1 MENVQKGHGMIS
13 KTSEIITWQMKT
25 FNKAQRTQWNSNSWM
40 EMGDTFQTAAV
51 SQERNRYAILMRIL

>member
-1 MENVQKGHGMIS
+1 MIS